1 MDRTALARIL
11 QSDAVDA
18 GDLLKQ
24 AQFDDLDELLALLKD
39 CRPLDEVRSAF
50 LERVAIAP
58 LGEFIVLKVMY
69 FRHFDAREH

>member
-11 QSDAVDA
+11 QTSAVDA
-18 GDLLKQ
+18 VDLLKQ
-24 AQFDDLDELLALLKD
+24 AQFDDLDDVLALLKE
-39 CRPLDEVRSAF
+39 CRPLEEVRMAF

-58 LGEFIVLKVMY
+58 LPEFNVLKVMY